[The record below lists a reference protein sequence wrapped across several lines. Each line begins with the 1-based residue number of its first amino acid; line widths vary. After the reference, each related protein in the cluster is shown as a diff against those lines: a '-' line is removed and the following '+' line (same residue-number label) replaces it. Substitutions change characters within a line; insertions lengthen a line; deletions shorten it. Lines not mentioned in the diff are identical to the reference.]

1 VHENSNKILDK
12 NNFSN
17 KRGCTLCG
25 RIIEIK
31 KAKEEIIDGDKYL
44 FDSHNCITIFK
55 KLANLYGHEFKS
67 ISIEEQYIYNPNWEI
82 IVPREHEFGIRN
94 DIETGENETFQVIR
108 DPFQVQD
115 LVFKLAGSS
124 KNEILGIFSTSN
136 AFHRQESMGMVPKL
150 QQLKEKNDKLRIRIL
165 APFDDY
171 IALVSQKLRNEFG
184 IEIMNLE
191 ESSRIRA
198 SILLVD
204 RNFVTYT
211 ELKDDTKKTSYEAIG
226 VSFFLLSNQLLYLM
240 LLYLKSY
247 GDSKNYINKYLNL
260 NSR

>member
-1 VHENSNKILDK
+1 M
-12 NNFSN
+12 
-17 KRGCTLCG
+17 
-25 RIIEIK
+25 
-31 KAKEEIIDGDKYL
+31 
-44 FDSHNCITIFK
+44 
-55 KLANLYGHEFKS
+55 
-67 ISIEEQYIYNPNWEI
+67 
-82 IVPREHEFGIRN
+82 
-94 DIETGENETFQVIR
+94 
-108 DPFQVQD
+108 QD

-171 IALVSQKLRNEFG
+171 IALISQKLRNEFG

-191 ESSRIRA
+191 ESLRIRA

-211 ELKDDTKKTSYEAIG
+211 ELKDDTKKPLMKQLACLL
-226 VSFFLLSNQLLYLM
+226 FLLSNQLLYLM

-247 GDSKNYINKYLNL
+247 GDSKDYINKYLNL
-260 NSR
+260 NSK